1 MIIELDDDEL
11 ELVQNGIAEQLARL
25 MLHEPIDM
33 HQSERWQSQ
42 FDRLV
47 KLGGKL
53 GMEL

>member
-1 MIIELDDDEL
+1 MTFTFDDEEL

-25 MLHEPIDM
+25 MLHTPTDM
-33 HQSERWQSQ
+33 HQSDRWQSQ
-42 FDRLV
+42 FDSLV